1 MVMKQTL
8 PSGVLEHYVSNKEF
22 VKMFAIV
29 YGENYLFLKEYS
41 TRKEATEELE
51 YHLGSLIFKL
61 CHKTEPTKVILA
73 NKELG
78 NFIKNNATIQKIL
91 QDKNINMD
99 KLLNGECNFI
109 HILSNRMEEFKKIKE
124 YLAKNGSEDAYNP
137 EKIISLVEKGFT
149 NTI

>member
-1 MVMKQTL
+1 ML
-8 PSGVLEHYVSNKEF
+8 PSGVLEHYVFNKEF
-22 VKMFAIV
+22 VKMFAII
-29 YGENYLFLKEYS
+29 YGKNYLFLKKYS

-61 CHKTEPTKVILA
+61 CYKAEPTKVILA

-78 NFIKNNATIQKIL
+78 DFIKNNTTIQKIL
-91 QDKNINMD
+91 KDKNINVD

-109 HILSNRMEEFKKIKE
+109 HIFSSRMEEFKKVKD

-137 EKIISLVEKGFT
+137 EKIISLVEKDFAT
-149 NTI
+149 TI